1 MRRAAIYA
9 RYSSQ
14 SQRSESI
21 EDQLLTCRRMAE
33 VRGLLVLDPHIYVD
47 RAQSGVRR
55 DRIGLIGLLE
65 SASTGQFDVV
75 LVDDLS
81 RLARDNQLMQSVVAE
96 LCFHGVHVVS
106 VADGLDSGDEDAM
119 LAIQMR
125 GVFNELLLTDLRQ
138 KTLRGQRGQKER
150 GFFVAEVIFGYR
162 SRPVG
167 EVRLDRRGRYRP
179 QGYTMEVEPGEA
191 RVVVRIFRDYAEGR
205 TARQIARSLAREG
218 APSPVRARKGW
229 LAGTVNGVLDN
240 SKYAGRWVWNKTGT
254 RRDPRT
260 GRCRQVP
267 KPESEWV
274 VVEDESL
281 RIISQAL
288 WDRVRGIR
296 QSSKR
301 AWRRRSGCSS
311 AKT

>member
-9 RYSSQ
+9 RFSSQ

-21 EDQLLTCRRMAE
+21 ADQVLICRRMAE
-33 VRGLLVLDPHIYVD
+33 ATGLSVLDPHIYVD

-55 DRIGLIGLLE
+55 DRIGLLGLLE
-65 SASTGQFDVV
+65 SAKTGQVDVV

-81 RLARDNQLMQSVVAE
+81 RLARDNALLQSLVAE
-96 LCFHGVHVVS
+96 FSFHGVHVVS

-119 LAIQMR
+119 FAIQMR
-125 GVFNELLLTDLRQ
+125 GVFNHLFLADLRQ
-138 KTLRGQRGQKER
+138 RTLRGQRGQKAR
-150 GFFVAEVIFGYR
+150 GFFVAEAIFGYR

-167 EVRLDRRGRYRP
+167 ELHLDRRGRYRP
-179 QGYTMEVEPGEA
+179 QGYTMEIEPAEA
-191 RVVVRIFRDYAEGR
+191 RFVVRIYTEYAEGR
-205 TARQIARSLAREG
+205 TPREIAGSLAWEG

-229 LAGTVNGVLDN
+229 LPSTVTGLLHN
-240 SKYAGRWVWNKTGT
+240 SKYVGRWVWNRTGT

-267 KPESEWV
+267 KDASEWV

-281 RIISQAL
+281 RIISQGL
-288 WDRVRGIR
+288 WDRVREIR
-296 QSSKR
+296 RSSTR
-301 AWRRRSGCSS
+301 ASRRRSGCTS

>member
-9 RYSSQ
+9 RYSSE
-14 SQRSESI
+14 SQRLQSI
-21 EDQLLTCRRMAE
+21 EDQLLICRRMAE
-33 VRGLLVLDPHIYVD
+33 VRGFLVLDPHIYVD

-81 RLARDNQLMQSVVAE
+81 RLARDNALLQSVVAE
-96 LCFHGVHVVS
+96 FSSHGVHVVS

-119 LAIQMR
+119 LAIQMQ
-125 GVFNELLLTDLRQ
+125 GVFHQLFLTDLRQ
-138 KTLRGQRGQKER
+138 RTLRGQRGQKAR
-150 GFFVAEVIFGYR
+150 GFFVAEAIFGYR

-179 QGYTMEVEPGEA
+179 EGYAMEVEPEEA
-191 RVVVRIFRDYAEGR
+191 RLVVRIYTEYADGR
-205 TARQIARSLAREG
+205 TAREIAGSLAREG

-229 LAGTVNGVLDN
+229 LPSTVKGVLDN
-240 SKYAGRWVWNKTGT
+240 SKYVGRWVWNKTPT

-267 KPESEWV
+267 KPPSEWV
-274 VVEDESL
+274 VVEDDSL

-288 WDRVRGIR
+288 WDRVRVIR
-296 QSSKR
+296 QSSR
-301 AWRRRSGCSS
+301 REWRRRSGCTS